1 MEQKPRGRPRKITT
15 EEPKST
21 YSPSHQKYYT
31 ANRDSINERRRE
43 YARQHQLEYTQRL
56 RQIKI
61 ENGTY
66 KRQGRPNKVAEVIPV

>member
-1 MEQKPRGRPRKITT
+1 MEPKPRGRPRKIIT

-31 ANRDSINERRRE
+31 ANKDEINKNRRE
-43 YARQHQLEYTQRL
+43 YARQHQLEYNQKIRK
-56 RQIKI
+56 IKI